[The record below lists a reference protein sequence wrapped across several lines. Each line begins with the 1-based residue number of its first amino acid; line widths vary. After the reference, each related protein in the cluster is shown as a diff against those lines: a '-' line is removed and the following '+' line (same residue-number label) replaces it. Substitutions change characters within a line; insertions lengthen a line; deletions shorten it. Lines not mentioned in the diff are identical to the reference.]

1 MAGSQKNNGES
12 SGGQGPAG
20 SGRGVK
26 LMPNQNP
33 VEEVYVDGVL
43 GMFARAGVVKF
54 NLYRVV
60 GTDPG
65 DESEVRAITHR
76 LVMPA
81 AALPEL
87 ARLIQNMA
95 RAAAE
100 QGTAAQAGQVAAPE
114 EASGTAKPA

>member
-1 MAGSQKNNGES
+1 MAESQRN
-12 SGGQGPAG
+12 GGQGQTG
-20 SGRGVK
+20 QGRGVK

-33 VEEVYVDGVL
+33 VEEIYVDGVL
-43 GMFARAGVVKF
+43 GMFARAGVVKL

-60 GTDPG
+60 GTDPN
-65 DESEVRAITHR
+65 DESEVRSITHR

-87 ARLIQNMA
+87 TRLIQSMA

-100 QGTAAQAGQVAAPE
+100 QGAAAQAAA
-114 EASGTAKPA
+114 TAPATRTNGRDPDGLI

>member
-1 MAGSQKNNGES
+1 MADAQKNAGEAEAEAS
-12 SGGQGPAG
+12 A
-20 SGRGVK
+20 GRGVK

-43 GMFARAGVVKF
+43 GMFARAGIVKF

-60 GTDPG
+60 GTDPS

-95 RAAAE
+95 RAAAD
-100 QGTAAQAGQVAAPE
+100 QGNTAQVGQTAAGEPGD
-114 EASGTAKPA
+114 SSDTA